1 MIRINLLPVRAA
13 RKRENIRRQVSVF
26 ALSVFLVLSVMAYVT
41 IHLGRNI
48 SDLNAKIEDAQG
60 ELKKL
65 QAINK
70 QVNEIKKKLEKL
82 EAKSNII
89 GMLEADRAGPVRI
102 MDALTSLVV
111 AEKMWLTSLTETG
124 KKMNLAGVATDNKT
138 IADFMTRLEK
148 SPYFKVVDLI
158 SSKQIKLEKDKKFK
172 QFTITCW
179 LSPRGP
185 KKEPKTS

>member
-13 RKRENIRRQVSVF
+13 RRRENIRRQISVF
-26 ALSVFLVLSVMAYVT
+26 ALSVFLVLAVMAYVT
-41 IHLGRNI
+41 IDLGQTI
-48 SDLNAKIEDAQG
+48 SDLNAKIKDARG
-60 ELKKL
+60 ELTKL
-65 QAINK
+65 QAISR

-89 GMLEADRAGPVRI
+89 VMLEADRGGPVRI

-124 KKMNLAGVATDNKT
+124 KKMDLAGVAMDNKT

-172 QFTITCW
+172 QFTITCR

-185 KKEPKTS
+185 KKEAKTS

>member
-13 RKRENIRRQVSVF
+13 RRRENIRRQVSVF
-26 ALSVFLVLSVMAYVT
+26 LLSVFLVFAVMVYVT
-41 IHLGRNI
+41 IYLGRNI

-60 ELKKL
+60 ELTKL
-65 QAINK
+65 QAISK
-70 QVNEIKKKLEKL
+70 QVNEIKNKLNKL
-82 EAKSNII
+82 EAKTNII

-124 KKMNLAGVATDNKT
+124 EKMDLAGVAMDNKT

-158 SSKQIKLEKDKKFK
+158 SSKQIKLQKDKKFK
-172 QFTITCW
+172 QFTITCR
-179 LSPRGP
+179 LSSRVP
-185 KKEPKTS
+185 KKEPKT